1 MKRSHLAAFVLGLSI
16 PVLMGV
22 AITFASAVVP
32 IAAATD
38 ATSICYNRDKQS
50 AAWSVCGVVA
60 PVLDPNVVSGFANIS
75 PATLCTPIAT
85 PAGAVLTDLKAK
97 FKLLVQ
103 LAPGA
108 CGTAACPSAD

>member
-1 MKRSHLAAFVLGLSI
+1 MKRIHLASLLLGISI
-16 PVLMGV
+16 PILMGV

-38 ATSICYNRDKQS
+38 ATSICYNRDRQTS
-50 AAWSVCGVVA
+50 AWSVCGVVS
-60 PVLDPNVVSGFANIS
+60 PVLDPTVVSGFANIS
-75 PATLCTPIAT
+75 PSTLCTPITT
-85 PAGAVLTDLKAK
+85 PSGAVLTDLKAK

-103 LAPGA
+103 LVPGA